1 MCDPITKE
9 AAGDSIGLLCAQ
21 IVGEIHKARSC
32 MFMEPE
38 FIDNPASDSS
48 DFLCITEVNSKH
60 ACEHMD
66 AAISLTLKLHK
77 INSEKEA
84 KLWGLNS

>member
-1 MCDPITKE
+1 MCDPIKE
-9 AAGDSIGLLCAQ
+9 SAAGNSIGLLCAQ

-38 FIDNPASDSS
+38 FTNNPDSN
-48 DFLCITEVNSKH
+48 FLYATEANSKH
-60 ACEHMD
+60 SCEHMN

-77 INSEKEA
+77 INSENEA

>member
-1 MCDPITKE
+1 MCDPKTKE
-9 AAGDSIGLLCAQ
+9 AAGDSIGLLCTQ

-38 FIDNPASDSS
+38 FIGNPESN
-48 DFLCITEVNSKH
+48 FLHDTEVNSKH

-77 INSEKEA
+77 INSKKEA